1 MSKKIFVNL
10 PVKNL
15 DKSVAFFKRLG
26 YTFNPKFTD
35 ENATCMIVD
44 DNIFVMLLVEKHFKT
59 FTPKPVADA
68 KAATEVILGLS
79 MDDREKMDA
88 HVRSAVAAGGTTPN
102 EAKDYGFMYQHGF
115 QDLDGHLWEVVYM
128 DPKFAE

>member
-15 DKSVAFFKRLG
+15 DKSVAFFKTLG

-35 ENATCMIVD
+35 ENAICMIVD
-44 DNIFVMLLVEKHFKT
+44 DNIFVMLLVEKHFRT

-102 EAKDYGFMYQHGF
+102 EAKDYGFM
-115 QDLDGHLWEVVYM
+115 
-128 DPKFAE
+128 